1 MKNHMMTRRAMR
13 LCLPV
18 LVATLAFAPSGCK
31 RSKNVKVQQ
40 TEEEAPRLASIVH
53 TSDPKSASQ
62 LAGGFYDIENNAWRW
77 TQRAFAVVLRSPASS
92 AQRGATLK
100 LKFTIPDVVITKLK
114 DVTLTA
120 SVNGNALPPE
130 TYKTPGEYTYERE
143 VAPSLLTGES
153 VRIDFKLDKAIAPS
167 ESDLRELGVVA
178 HSIGLELK

>member
-1 MKNHMMTRRAMR
+1 MKNYMMTGRTLR

-18 LVATLAFAPSGCK
+18 LVATLAFAPLGCK
-31 RSKNVKVQQ
+31 RSKKVKVQQ

-53 TSDPKSASQ
+53 TSDPKAASQ
-62 LAGGFYDIENNAWRW
+62 LAGGFYDVENNSWRW
-77 TQRAFAVVLRSPASS
+77 TQRAFAVVLRPPASS

-100 LKFTIPDVVITKLK
+100 FKFTIPDVVIAKLK
-114 DVTLTA
+114 DVTVNA
-120 SVNGNALPPE
+120 SLNGNALPPE
-130 TYKTPGEYTYERE
+130 TCKTAGEYTYSRD
-143 VAPSLLTGES
+143 VAPALLTGES